1 MTNFAHKI
9 GDMVGYE
16 SEDKTERDIGQ
27 ILSREIYPGDDIVYE
42 VYWMY
47 TNEYLKYYEDE
58 IYDLKDAYK
67 ELKGSLDAEM

>member
-1 MTNFAHKI
+1 
-9 GDMVGYE
+9 MVGYE